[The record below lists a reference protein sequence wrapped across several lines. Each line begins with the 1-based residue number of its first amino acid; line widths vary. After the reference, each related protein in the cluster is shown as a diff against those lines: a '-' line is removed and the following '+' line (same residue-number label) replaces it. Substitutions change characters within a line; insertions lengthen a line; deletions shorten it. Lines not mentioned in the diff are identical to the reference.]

1 MFVIGTAGHV
11 DHGKSS
17 LILALTGI
25 DPDRLPEE
33 KQRGM
38 TIDLG
43 FAWLKLSNGQE
54 VGIVDVPG
62 HERFIKNMIAG
73 VGAID
78 GVIFVVAAD
87 DGWMPQSQEH
97 LDILKLLRIK
107 NGMIALTKA
116 DLVKEDWLKLM
127 EEDIKL
133 NVNNSFLEHSPIIKV
148 SSTKGFGLEELKQA
162 LMEMF
167 SKMEPPKDI
176 GKPRLFVDRVFTMTG
191 RGTIVTGTLTLGN
204 LTLGQEVEI
213 LPQKITARIRNIQ
226 THKKDLK
233 SASPGSRVALN
244 LSGIEKEK
252 LSRGNVI
259 LNCNLGKVS
268 TILQAQVEMLP
279 DLKLPLK
286 QGSQVQIL
294 LGTQEVLGRVY
305 NLEKDKLEPGEI
317 GLVELKAKEEMTA
330 FVGDRFILRYPG
342 PQMTIGGGVILDFD
356 PLRNFKKET
365 KIQFLSKRTKVQL
378 PDLILGEL
386 EKRNC
391 FQPSELLQNT
401 HFGEQEIRNELE
413 KLKSQNLIVTISDG
427 VVLSQKWNEISQR
440 IQDELKTEHQKY
452 SYKLGLTLAEL
463 ASRLKI
469 EERFLQARIDSLLKV
484 RRIAQRGAFLCLADF
499 QPQLSQSQ
507 KKVEQIIWD
516 KFNSSPLAP
525 PTKEE
530 LLKQNSEFETVLY
543 FLLQQNQLV
552 ELTEGILFKSDEF
565 EKIKNKVIELMQQ
578 KGKVTVGEVK
588 EYLATTRKYAVPIL
602 EKLDQLEITK
612 RVGDYR
618 VLNSPG

>member
-43 FAWLKLSNGQE
+43 FAWLSLPNGQE

-78 GVIFVVAAD
+78 AVIFVVAAD

-107 NGMIALTKA
+107 NGIIALTKA

-133 NVNNSFLEHSPIIKV
+133 NVKHSFLENSPIIKV
-148 SSTKGFGLEELKQA
+148 SSTKGLGLEELKQT
-162 LMEMF
+162 LMAIF

-176 GKPRLFVDRVFTMTG
+176 DKPRLFIDRVFTMTG
-191 RGTIVTGTLTLGN
+191 RGTIVTGTLALGN

-213 LPQKITARIRNIQ
+213 LPQKVTARIRNIQ

-259 LNCNLGKVS
+259 LNSNFGKVS
-268 TILQAQVEMLP
+268 TIIQAQVEMLP
-279 DLKLPLK
+279 DLKLHLK

-294 LGTQEVLGRVY
+294 LGTQEVLGRIY
-305 NLEKDKLEPGEI
+305 ILEKEKLEPEEI
-317 GLVELKAKEEMTA
+317 GLVELKLKERMTA

-342 PQMTIGGGVILDFD
+342 PQITIGGGAVLDPE
-356 PLRNFKKET
+356 PLPNIKKEA
-365 KIQFLSKRTKVQL
+365 KILYLSKRINLQL
-378 PDLILGEL
+378 PDLLLSEL
-386 EKRNC
+386 EKRNVIAN
-391 FQPSELLQNT
+391 SELFKNS
-401 HFGEQEIRNELE
+401 HFSELEIDSELE
-413 KLKSQNLIVTISDG
+413 KLRNTNLIVNVSGG
-427 VVLSQKWNEISQR
+427 VALSQKWKEISDRVQN
-440 IQDELKTEHQKY
+440 ELQTEHRQH
-452 SYKLGLTLAEL
+452 SYKFGLTLAEL

-469 EERFLQARIDSLLKV
+469 EEKFLQELINFLLREKQ
-484 RRIAQRGAFLCLADF
+484 IAQRGAFLSLSDF
-499 QPQLSQSQ
+499 NPQLSSSQ
-507 KKVEQIIWD
+507 RKVEQIIWD
-516 KFNSSPLAP
+516 KFNSSPLTP

-530 LLKQNSEFETVLY
+530 LLKQNSGFETVLY

-552 ELTEGILFKSDEF
+552 ELTEGILFKAEEF
-565 EKIKNKVIELMQQ
+565 EKIKGKVIDLIKQ
-578 KGKVTVGEVK
+578 KGKVSVGEVK

-618 VLNSPG
+618 VLNSTG

>member
-43 FAWLKLSNGQE
+43 FAWLKLPNGQE
-54 VGIVDVPG
+54 IGIVDVPG

-78 GVIFVVAAD
+78 AVIFVIAAD

-107 NGMIALTKA
+107 NGMIALTKV
-116 DLVKEDWLKLM
+116 DLAKEDWLKLM

-133 NVNNSFLEHSPIIKV
+133 KVKNSFLENSPIIKV
-148 SSTKGFGLEELKQA
+148 SSTKGLGLEELKQA
-162 LMEMF
+162 LMGMF
-167 SKMEPPKDI
+167 SEMEPPKDI
-176 GKPRLFVDRVFTMTG
+176 GKPRLFIDRVFTMTG

-204 LTLGQEVEI
+204 LSLGQEVEI
-213 LPQKITARIRNIQ
+213 LPQKIKAKIRNIQ

-233 SASPGSRVALN
+233 SASPGSRAALN

-259 LNCNLGKVS
+259 LTPNLGKVN
-268 TILQAQVEMLP
+268 TILQVQVEMLP

-305 NLEKDKLEPGEI
+305 ILEREKLEPGEI
-317 GLVELKAKEEMTA
+317 GLIEFKLKEQITA

-342 PQMTIGGGVILDFD
+342 PQMTIGGGVVLDPEPFS
-356 PLRNFKKET
+356 NIKKEA
-365 KIQFLSKRTKVQL
+365 KIQYLSKRINLRL
-378 PDLILGEL
+378 PDLLLSEL
-386 EKRNC
+386 EKRNVIAN
-391 FQPSELLQNT
+391 SELLKNS
-401 HFGEQEIRNELE
+401 HFSEQEIGSELE
-413 KLKSQNLIVTISDG
+413 KLRSKNLIVNVSGG
-427 VVLSQKWNEISQR
+427 VALSQKWKEISDRVQN
-440 IQDELKTEHQKY
+440 ELQTEHRGH

-463 ASRLKI
+463 ASRLKL
-469 EERFLQARIDSLLKV
+469 EEKFLQELVNALLKEKQ
-484 RRIAQRGAFLCLADF
+484 IAQRGAFLALADF
-499 QPQLSQSQ
+499 DPQLSSSQ
-507 KKVEQIIWD
+507 RKVEQIIRD
-516 KFNSSPLAP
+516 KFDSSPLTP

-543 FLLQQNQLV
+543 FLLQQNLLV
-552 ELTEGILFKSDEF
+552 ELTEGILFKADEF
-565 EKIKNKVIELMQQ
+565 EKIKSKVIDLIKQ
-578 KGKVTVGEVK
+578 KGKVSVGEVK

-602 EKLDQLEITK
+602 EKLDQMEITK

-618 VLNSPG
+618 VLNSTG

>member
-43 FAWLKLSNGQE
+43 FAWLKLPNGQE

-78 GVIFVVAAD
+78 AVIFAVAAD

-107 NGMIALTKA
+107 KGVMALTKV

-127 EEDIKL
+127 EEDIRLKIK
-133 NVNNSFLEHSPIIKV
+133 NSFLENSPIIKV
-148 SSTKGFGLEELKQA
+148 SSTKGLGLEELKQV
-162 LMEMF
+162 LMVMF

-176 GKPRLFVDRVFTMTG
+176 GKPRLFIDRVFTMTG
-191 RGTIVTGTLTLGN
+191 RGTIITGTLTLGN
-204 LTLGQEVEI
+204 LELGQEVEI
-213 LPQKITARIRNIQ
+213 LPQKITARIRNVQ

-259 LNCNLGKVS
+259 LNSNLGKVS
-268 TILQAQVEMLP
+268 TILQAQVELLP

-305 NLEKDKLEPGEI
+305 ILEREKLEPGEM
-317 GLVELKAKEEMTA
+317 GLVELKLKEQMTA

-342 PQMTIGGGVILDFD
+342 PQMTIGGGVVLDLESL
-356 PLRNFKKET
+356 PNLKKEA
-365 KIQFLSKRTKVQL
+365 KIQYLSKRINLQL
-378 PDLILGEL
+378 PDLILSEL
-386 EKRNC
+386 EKRN
-391 FQPSELLQNT
+391 FISLSELLKSS
-401 HFGEQEIRNELE
+401 HFGELEIGSELE
-413 KLKSQNLIVTISDG
+413 KLRSKNLIVNASGG
-427 VVLSQKWNEISQR
+427 VALSQKWKEISQR
-440 IQDELKTEHQKY
+440 IQNELQTEHGKC

-463 ASRLKI
+463 SSRLKI
-469 EERFLQARIDSLLKV
+469 EEKLLQELVNYLLKEKK
-484 RRIAQRGAFLCLADF
+484 IAQRGAFLALADF
-499 QPQLSQSQ
+499 HPQLSQPQ
-507 KKVEQIIWD
+507 RKVEQIIWD
-516 KFNSSPLAP
+516 KFDSSPVTP

-530 LLKQNSEFETVLY
+530 LLKQNSEFEIVLY
-543 FLLQQNQLV
+543 FLLQQKQLV

-565 EKIKNKVIELMQQ
+565 EKIKSKVIDLIKQ
-578 KGKVTVGEVK
+578 KGKVSVGEVK
-588 EYLATTRKYAVPIL
+588 EHLATTRKYAVPIL

-618 VLNSPG
+618 VLNSTG

>member
-43 FAWLKLSNGQE
+43 FAWLKLPNGQE

-107 NGMIALTKA
+107 KGVIALTKV
-116 DLVKEDWLKLM
+116 DLVIEDWLKLM

-133 NVNNSFLEHSPIIKV
+133 KVKNSFLENSPIIKV
-148 SSTKGFGLEELKQA
+148 SSTGNIGLEELKQA

-167 SKMEPPKDI
+167 SEMEPPKDI
-176 GKPRLFVDRVFTMTG
+176 DKPRLFIDRVFTMTG
-191 RGTIVTGTLTLGN
+191 RGTIVTGTLALGN

-213 LPQKITARIRNIQ
+213 LPQKVTARIRNIQ

-233 SASPGSRVALN
+233 FASPGSRVALN

-259 LNCNLGKVS
+259 LNSNFGKVG
-268 TILQAQVEMLP
+268 TILQAQVEVLP

-294 LGTQEVLGRVY
+294 LGTQEVLERVY
-305 NLEKDKLEPGEI
+305 ILEKEKLEPGEI

-342 PQMTIGGGVILDFD
+342 PQITIGGGVVLDPE
-356 PLRNFKKET
+356 PLPNIKKEA
-365 KIQFLSKRTKVQL
+365 KIQYLSKRINLQL
-378 PDLILGEL
+378 PDLILSEL

-391 FQPSELLQNT
+391 IQPSELLQNI
-401 HFGEQEIRNELE
+401 HFSEQEIRNELE
-413 KLKSQNLIVTISDG
+413 KLKSQNLIVTIPDG
-427 VVLSQKWNEISQR
+427 VVLSQKWKEIAQR
-440 IQDELKTEHQKY
+440 IQNELQTEHRQH

-469 EERFLQARIDSLLKV
+469 EEKFSQELINFLLKAKQ
-484 RRIAQRGAFLCLADF
+484 IAQRGAFLSLSDF
-499 QPQLSQSQ
+499 NPQLSQSQ
-507 KKVEQIIWD
+507 RKVEQIIWD
-516 KFNSSPLAP
+516 KFNSSPLTP

-543 FLLQQNQLV
+543 FLLQQNQLI
-552 ELTEGILFKSDEF
+552 ELTEGILFKTAEF
-565 EKIKNKVIELMQQ
+565 EKIKSKVIDLMQQ

-588 EYLATTRKYAVPIL
+588 EHLATTRKYAVPIL

-618 VLNSPG
+618 ILNSVA

>member
-43 FAWLKLSNGQE
+43 FAWLKLPNGQE

-107 NGMIALTKA
+107 KGVIALTKV
-116 DLVKEDWLKLM
+116 DLVIEDWLKLM

-133 NVNNSFLEHSPIIKV
+133 KVKNSFLENSPIIKV
-148 SSTKGFGLEELKQA
+148 SSTGNIGLEELKQA

-167 SKMEPPKDI
+167 SEMEPPKDI
-176 GKPRLFVDRVFTMTG
+176 DKPRLFIDRVFTMTG
-191 RGTIVTGTLTLGN
+191 RGTIVTGTLALGN

-213 LPQKITARIRNIQ
+213 LPQKVTARIRNIQ

-233 SASPGSRVALN
+233 FASPGSRVALN

-259 LNCNLGKVS
+259 LNSNFGKVG
-268 TILQAQVEMLP
+268 TILQAQVEVLP

-294 LGTQEVLGRVY
+294 LGTQEVLERVY
-305 NLEKDKLEPGEI
+305 ILEKEKLEPGEI
-317 GLVELKAKEEMTA
+317 GLVELKAKEGMTA

-342 PQMTIGGGVILDFD
+342 PQITIGGGVVLDPE
-356 PLRNFKKET
+356 PLPNIKKEA
-365 KIQFLSKRTKVQL
+365 KIQYLSKRINLQL
-378 PDLILGEL
+378 PDLILSEL

-391 FQPSELLQNT
+391 IQPSELLQNT
-401 HFGEQEIRNELE
+401 HFSEQEIRNELE

-427 VVLSQKWNEISQR
+427 VVLSQKWKEIAQR
-440 IQDELKTEHQKY
+440 IQNELQTEHRQH

-469 EERFLQARIDSLLKV
+469 EEKFSQELINFLLKAKQ
-484 RRIAQRGAFLCLADF
+484 IAQRGAFLSLSDF
-499 QPQLSQSQ
+499 NPQLSSSQ
-507 KKVEQIIWD
+507 RKVEQIIWD
-516 KFNSSPLAP
+516 KFNSSPLTP

-543 FLLQQNQLV
+543 FLLQQNQLI
-552 ELTEGILFKSDEF
+552 ELTEGILFKTAEF
-565 EKIKNKVIELMQQ
+565 EKIKSKVIDLMQQ

-588 EYLATTRKYAVPIL
+588 EHLATTRKYAVPIL

-618 VLNSPG
+618 ILNSVA

>member
-1 MFVIGTAGHV
+1 MFVMGTAGHV

-43 FAWLKLSNGQE
+43 FAWLKLPTGQE

-107 NGMIALTKA
+107 KGVIALTKV
-116 DLVKEDWLKLM
+116 DLVIEDWLKLM

-133 NVNNSFLEHSPIIKV
+133 KVKNSFLENSPIIKV
-148 SSTKGFGLEELKQA
+148 SSTGNIGLEELKQA

-167 SKMEPPKDI
+167 SEMEPPKDI
-176 GKPRLFVDRVFTMTG
+176 DKPRLFIDRVFTMTG
-191 RGTIVTGTLTLGN
+191 RGTIVTGTLALGN

-213 LPQKITARIRNIQ
+213 LPQKVTARIRNIQ

-233 SASPGSRVALN
+233 FASPGSRVALN

-259 LNCNLGKVS
+259 LNSNFGKVG
-268 TILQAQVEMLP
+268 TILQAQVEVLP

-294 LGTQEVLGRVY
+294 LGTQEVLERVY
-305 NLEKDKLEPGEI
+305 ILEKEKLEPGEI

-342 PQMTIGGGVILDFD
+342 PQITIGGGVVLDPE
-356 PLRNFKKET
+356 PLPNIKKEA
-365 KIQFLSKRTKVQL
+365 KIQYLSKRINLQL
-378 PDLILGEL
+378 PDLILSEL

-391 FQPSELLQNT
+391 IQPSELLQNI
-401 HFGEQEIRNELE
+401 HFSEQEIRNELE
-413 KLKSQNLIVTISDG
+413 KLKSQNLIVTIPDG
-427 VVLSQKWNEISQR
+427 VVLSQKWKEIAQR
-440 IQDELKTEHQKY
+440 IQNELQTEHRQH

-469 EERFLQARIDSLLKV
+469 EEKFSQELINFLLKAKQ
-484 RRIAQRGAFLCLADF
+484 IAQRGAFLSLSDF
-499 QPQLSQSQ
+499 NPQLSQSQ
-507 KKVEQIIWD
+507 RKVEQIIWD
-516 KFNSSPLAP
+516 KFNSSPLTP

-543 FLLQQNQLV
+543 FLLQQNQLI
-552 ELTEGILFKSDEF
+552 ELTEGILFKTAEF
-565 EKIKNKVIELMQQ
+565 EKIKSKVIDLMQQ

-588 EYLATTRKYAVPIL
+588 EHLAKTRKNAVPFL

-618 VLNSPG
+618 ILNSVA

>member
-43 FAWLKLSNGQE
+43 FAWLKLPNGQE

-78 GVIFVVAAD
+78 AVIFAVAAD

-107 NGMIALTKA
+107 NGMIALTKV

-127 EEDIKL
+127 EEDIRLKIK
-133 NVNNSFLEHSPIIKV
+133 NSFLENSPIIKV
-148 SSTKGFGLEELKQA
+148 SSTKGLGLEELKQV
-162 LMEMF
+162 LMVMF

-176 GKPRLFVDRVFTMTG
+176 GKPRLFIDRVFTMTG
-191 RGTIVTGTLTLGN
+191 RGTIITGTLTLGN
-204 LTLGQEVEI
+204 LELGQEVEI
-213 LPQKITARIRNIQ
+213 LPQKITARIRNVQ

-259 LNCNLGKVS
+259 LNSNLGKVS
-268 TILQAQVEMLP
+268 TILQAQVELLP

-305 NLEKDKLEPGEI
+305 ILEREKLEPGEM
-317 GLVELKAKEEMTA
+317 GLVELKLKEQMTA

-342 PQMTIGGGVILDFD
+342 PQMTIGGGVVLDLESL
-356 PLRNFKKET
+356 PNLKKEA
-365 KIQFLSKRTKVQL
+365 KIQYLSKRINLQL
-378 PDLILGEL
+378 PDLILSEL
-386 EKRNC
+386 EKRN
-391 FQPSELLQNT
+391 FISLSELLKSS
-401 HFGEQEIRNELE
+401 HFGELEIGSELE
-413 KLKSQNLIVTISDG
+413 KLRSKNLIVNASGG
-427 VVLSQKWNEISQR
+427 VALSQKWKEISQR
-440 IQDELKTEHQKY
+440 IQNELQTEHGKC

-463 ASRLKI
+463 SSRLKI
-469 EERFLQARIDSLLKV
+469 EEKLLQELVNYLLKEKK
-484 RRIAQRGAFLCLADF
+484 IAQRGAFLALADF
-499 QPQLSQSQ
+499 HPQLSQPQ
-507 KKVEQIIWD
+507 RKVEQIIWD
-516 KFNSSPLAP
+516 KFDSSPVTP

-530 LLKQNSEFETVLY
+530 LLKQNSEFEIVLY
-543 FLLQQNQLV
+543 FLLQQKQLV

-565 EKIKNKVIELMQQ
+565 EKIKSKVIDLIKQ
-578 KGKVTVGEVK
+578 KGKVSVGEVK
-588 EYLATTRKYAVPIL
+588 EHLATTRKYAVPIL

-618 VLNSPG
+618 VLNSTG

>member
-25 DPDRLPEE
+25 DPDHLPEE

-43 FAWLKLSNGQE
+43 FAWLKLPNGQE

-78 GVIFVVAAD
+78 AVIFVVAAD

-107 NGMIALTKA
+107 SGVIVLTKV

-133 NVNNSFLEHSPIIKV
+133 KVKNSFLENSPIIKV
-148 SSTKGFGLEELKQA
+148 SSTGNVGLEELKQT

-176 GKPRLFVDRVFTMTG
+176 DKPRLFIDRIFTMTG
-191 RGTIVTGTLTLGN
+191 RGTIVTGTLALGS
-204 LTLGQEVEI
+204 LILGQEVEI
-213 LPQKITARIRNIQ
+213 LPQKITAKIRNIQ

-233 SASPGSRVALN
+233 AASPGSRVALN

-259 LNCNLGKVS
+259 LTPDFGKIS

-294 LGTQEVLGRVY
+294 LGTQEVLGRV
-305 NLEKDKLEPGEI
+305 NILEKEKLEPGEI
-317 GLVELKAKEEMTA
+317 GLVELKVKEGMTA

-342 PQMTIGGGVILDFD
+342 PQITIGGGVVLDPD
-356 PLRNFKKET
+356 PLPNIKKEA
-365 KIQFLSKRTKVQL
+365 KIQYLSKRINLQL
-378 PDLILGEL
+378 PELLLSEL
-386 EKRNC
+386 EKRNVIAN
-391 FQPSELLQNT
+391 SELLKNS
-401 HFGEQEIRNELE
+401 HFGEQEISNELE
-413 KLKSQNLIVTISDG
+413 KLRSKNLIVNVSGG
-427 VVLSQKWNEISQR
+427 VALSQKWEEISQR
-440 IQDELKTEHQKY
+440 IQNQLQTEHRQH
-452 SYKLGLTLAEL
+452 SYKPGLTLAEL
-463 ASRLKI
+463 ASRLKL
-469 EERFLQARIDSLLKV
+469 EEKFLQELVNSLLKGKQIV
-484 RRIAQRGAFLCLADF
+484 QRGAFLSLSDF
-499 QPQLSQSQ
+499 NPQLSQSQ
-507 KKVEQIIWD
+507 RKVEQIIRD
-516 KFNSSPLAP
+516 KFDSSPLTP

-552 ELTEGILFKSDEF
+552 ELTEGILFKSEEF
-565 EKIKNKVIELMQQ
+565 EKIKRKVIDLIKQ
-578 KGKVTVGEVK
+578 KGKVSVGEVK

-618 VLNSPG
+618 ILNSAG

>member
-43 FAWLKLSNGQE
+43 FAWLGLPNGQE

-78 GVIFVVAAD
+78 AVIFVIAAD

-107 NGMIALTKA
+107 NGIIALTKV

-133 NVNNSFLEHSPIIKV
+133 NIKNSFLENSPIIKV

-176 GKPRLFVDRVFTMTG
+176 GKPRLFVDRVFTMIG

-213 LPQKITARIRNIQ
+213 LPQKIRARIRNIQ

-259 LNCNLGKVS
+259 LNSNLGKVS

-286 QGSQVQIL
+286 QGSQLQIL

-305 NLEKDKLEPGEI
+305 ILEKEKLEPGEI
-317 GLVELKAKEEMTA
+317 GLVELKVKEGMTA

-342 PQMTIGGGVILDFD
+342 PQITIGGGVVLDFD
-356 PLRNFKKET
+356 SLSNFKKET
-365 KIQFLSKRTKVQL
+365 KIQFLSKRIKVQL
-378 PDLILGEL
+378 PGLILSEL
-386 EKRNC
+386 EKRN
-391 FQPSELLQNT
+391 FISLSELLENSHFSEKEIGGQVAELKNQN
-401 HFGEQEIRNELE
+401 R
-413 KLKSQNLIVTISDG
+413 IVTIADG
-427 VVLSQKWNEISQR
+427 VVLSQKWREAGQR
-440 IQDELKTEHQKY
+440 VKSELVTEHKKF
-452 SYKLGLTLAEL
+452 SYKLGLILAEL
-463 ASRLKI
+463 SSRLKI
-469 EERFLQARIDSLLKV
+469 EERFLQEVTNSLLKEHQIV
-484 RRIAQRGAFLCLADF
+484 QRGAFLSLSDF
-499 QPQLSQSQ
+499 EPQLSESQ
-507 KKVEQIIWD
+507 RKIEKIIWD
-516 KFNSSPLAP
+516 KFNLSPLTP

-565 EKIKNKVIELMQQ
+565 EKIKNKVIDLMQQ

-588 EYLATTRKYAVPIL
+588 EHLATTRKYAVPIL

-618 VLNSPG
+618 VLNSTG